1 MDDSVSAL
9 AFGPDGS
16 LYAGGG
22 FTTAGGVAA
31 NDIARWDGAQWH
43 PLDSGMNDS
52 VDALAIGPDGS
63 LYAGGWFTTAGEVA
77 ANRIARWD
85 GAQWHP
91 VSVFS
96 GNGMDG
102 SVCALALDPD
112 GSLYAGGSFR
122 AAGQVSASSIARW
135 DGTQWHPL
143 GSGRV
148 DTICELALGLDGSL
162 YAGGHFDIARWDGSQ
177 WDLLGSGMDDGVYA
191 LAVGPDGSLY
201 AGGSFHAAGGVA
213 ASHIARWDGSQ
224 WHPLGS
230 GIWGGP
236 YAYVYTLAVGPDGSL
251 YAGGSFDGAGGVS
264 ANNIARW
271 DGAQWHPLGSGIG
284 STVSALAVSPDG
296 SVYAGGGFTSAGG
309 IEANGI
315 ARWDGSEWHPLGTG
329 IGRWGVSALAV
340 GPDGSLY
347 AGGSFTTAG
356 GVPANHIARWDG
368 FLWYSLGSG
377 MGGDTPSVR
386 TLAIEPDG
394 SLYAGGQFHTAGGK
408 PSSYIAQ
415 WTGSTHP
422 QWTWH
427 REAEDVPHT
436 GSMQRGTDSGGAS
449 ACYYVYDTIPG
460 SGSAITFD
468 VTVPYNDNYSLW
480 AWAMGLDWNQNS
492 FWVSVDGAPF
502 FHYEIGQFGGQW
514 TWGWEQVHA
523 ENQPITPFWL
533 NAGTHTIVFN
543 SREPLARLDAVLLVN
558 GLHYIPTQ
566 YAPCG
571 STATPT
577 PTSTPTKNFDC
588 DADAFADASHTHAY
602 HQADTHRYFHPNDNS
617 GTLA

>member
-1 MDDSVSAL
+1 M
-9 AFGPDGS
+9 
-16 LYAGGG
+16 
-22 FTTAGGVAA
+22 
-31 NDIARWDGAQWH
+31 
-43 PLDSGMNDS
+43 
-52 VDALAIGPDGS
+52 
-63 LYAGGWFTTAGEVA
+63 GW
-77 ANRIARWD
+77 
-85 GAQWHP
+85 
-91 VSVFS
+91 
-96 GNGMDG
+96 
-102 SVCALALDPD
+102 
-112 GSLYAGGSFR
+112 
-122 AAGQVSASSIARW
+122 
-135 DGTQWHPL
+135 
-143 GSGRV
+143 
-148 DTICELALGLDGSL
+148 
-162 YAGGHFDIARWDGSQ
+162 
-177 WDLLGSGMDDGVYA
+177 
-191 LAVGPDGSLY
+191 
-201 AGGSFHAAGGVA
+201 
-213 ASHIARWDGSQ
+213 
-224 WHPLGS
+224 
-230 GIWGGP
+230 
-236 YAYVYTLAVGPDGSL
+236 
-251 YAGGSFDGAGGVS
+251 
-264 ANNIARW
+264 
-271 DGAQWHPLGSGIG
+271 
-284 STVSALAVSPDG
+284 
-296 SVYAGGGFTSAGG
+296 
-309 IEANGI
+309 
-315 ARWDGSEWHPLGTG
+315 
-329 IGRWGVSALAV
+329 VSALAV

-368 FLWYSLGSG
+368 SLWYSLGSG

-394 SLYAGGQFHTAGGK
+394 SLYAGGQFYTAGGK

-427 REAEDVPHT
+427 REAEDVPRT

-449 ACYYVYDTIPG
+449 ACYYVYDTVPG

-480 AWAMGLDWNQNS
+480 ARAMGLDWNQNS

-577 PTSTPTKNFDC
+577 PTSTPTKTPTATPTPSPTLATPTPTIKPTPTDTSTPTTTPEPWP
-588 DADAFADASHTHAY
+588 DLYASHKTAWPTVVGYGQTVVYSIWLINSARSPGQVALVDVPPLPYAPGTMWGGLSWDAGTQSFRWQGTMAAGEIRLFGYSLTAPSVCVPPGTVYTNTLTIDDGY
-602 HQADTHRYFHPNDNS
+602 HPPFVRSVQVVVAAGPTPWASCTPTITPTATGTSTPTITPTSTTTPTPLHRYLPLILHR
-617 GTLA
+617 